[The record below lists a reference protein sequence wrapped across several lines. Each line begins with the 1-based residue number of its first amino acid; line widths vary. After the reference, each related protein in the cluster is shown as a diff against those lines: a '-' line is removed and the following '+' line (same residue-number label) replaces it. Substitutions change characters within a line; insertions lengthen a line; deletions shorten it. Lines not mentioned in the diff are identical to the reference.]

1 MPTNLRIHIPAF
13 KDWLKTSTGK
23 GPAWE
28 KEREKR
34 RAWYQKHLSKARIT
48 HLTRDDFATL
58 VKSLWAVNIW
68 QNKDYKVN
76 QLIKD
81 NGLETLRVSLGKLLH
96 GSASIDKRWDE
107 FRASVKGF
115 GASSLSEILTF
126 FNPQEYALVNAKP
139 YQVLPLLGFSI
150 CLVKNGSSYKKAV
163 EEITKAKYLL
173 EENGLRDTD
182 FLATDLFIAYLF
194 YQVFDLEDKPKG
206 TPTDVTIQE
215 ESQKKTPKLM
225 IDSHE
230 GAEAVLLKLGNL
242 LGYDTYT
249 PDSGRTY
256 QEQKLGDIAT
266 LKELPYF
273 TSEKIMDSV
282 QNIDVVWLKDEW
294 PEYFFEVEHTTGVTP
309 GLLRIYQVEKL
320 NAKFFIIGPQNVLKR
335 FEREIEKAP
344 FNRIK
349 KKYRFRSYEDLCDMH
364 LATSNYRKV
373 SDHFLD

>member
-23 GPAWE
+23 APAWR

-34 RAWYQKHLSKARIT
+34 LAWYQKHLSEAEIT
-48 HLTRDDFATL
+48 LTRDDFATL

-115 GASSLSEILTF
+115 GPSSLSEILTF

-256 QEQKLGDIAT
+256 QEQKLGGIAT

-309 GLLRIYQVEKL
+309 GLLRIYQAEKL
-320 NAKFFIIGPQNVLKR
+320 NAKFFIIGPQGVLKR

-349 KKYRFRSYEDLCDMH
+349 EKYRFRSYEDLCDMH
-364 LATSNYRKV
+364 LATSNYRKI
-373 SDHFLD
+373 SDQFLD